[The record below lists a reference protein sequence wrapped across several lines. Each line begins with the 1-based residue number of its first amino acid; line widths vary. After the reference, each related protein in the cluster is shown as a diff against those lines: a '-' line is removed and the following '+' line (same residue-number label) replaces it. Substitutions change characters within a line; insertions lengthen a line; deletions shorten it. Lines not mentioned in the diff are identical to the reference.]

1 MSYKIF
7 KFIFWLFAK
16 IYLRLKVVG
25 KKNFPKSGGLIVAS
39 NHVSYLDPVLVGVS
53 ASREINYMAK
63 KELFENPIMSKLLW
77 SWHVFP
83 VKRDSA
89 DLFAIKEAMRR
100 VKKGEGLMIFP
111 EGTRQSGKEF
121 GKPEEGV
128 GFLVSKL
135 NVPVIP
141 VYVSGTD
148 QALPKDAKFI
158 KPKKVTVH
166 FGQPISFERRTSYQD
181 IAVKIME
188 EIKKLSCQALN

>member
-1 MSYKIF
+1 MSYKF
-7 KFIFWLFAK
+7 FRFIFWLFAK
-16 IYLRLKVVG
+16 IYLRLKVIG
-25 KKNFPKSGGLIVAS
+25 KNNFPKTGGLIVAS

-53 ASREINYMAK
+53 ADREINFMAK
-63 KELFENPIMSKLLW
+63 KELFSNPIMSKLLW

-89 DLFAIKEAMRR
+89 DLFAIKEAIRR
-100 VKKGEGLMIFP
+100 VKKGEGLLIFP

-148 QALPKDAKFI
+148 QALPKDAKFL
-158 KPKKVTVH
+158 KPKKVSVH
-166 FGQPISFERRTSYQD
+166 FGKPILFERRTSYQD